1 MTTPEDPG
9 TTDPRTTNLGITGP
23 GTTDPGI
30 TGPGTTDLG
39 ITDSGITDP
48 SRTGQEPPLVLTP
61 PEPVPPVRASQAS
74 GLVPLDEATRT
85 EMTRRAAEYI
95 GSIEGLD
102 PRSPEFAGRVGEI
115 AALGAGEMRSAAQ
128 QSNRML
134 DRTVRSLGAGAPGG
148 DPQARVGA
156 SLVELRRTVEDL
168 NPRATPAKGFK
179 GFLAKLP
186 GGNRLR
192 DHVATYA
199 SSQATLN
206 RIVGALRGGQDEL
219 RRDNAALET
228 ERARLW
234 ETMGRLQEYA
244 VLTEALDAAVE
255 QRIARTPDP
264 ARADALRADL
274 LFPVRQKHQDV
285 LTQLAV
291 CAQGHL
297 AMDVVRRNNEELIK
311 GVERA
316 ATTTL
321 AALRIAVMLAS
332 ALENQRKVTEQ
343 VNALRS
349 TTEDL
354 IRGNAGML
362 ATQAGEI
369 QRIAADP
376 AVGAETLRAAFQ
388 QIYRTLDAIDTYK
401 ARATE
406 SMAATVESLTAE
418 LQEAS
423 AHLERGRR
431 ANALEGGTPS

>member
-1 MTTPEDPG
+1 MTTPEDPR
-9 TTDPRTTNLGITGP
+9 RTMALTPPEHDT
-23 GTTDPGI
+23 
-30 TGPGTTDLG
+30 
-39 ITDSGITDP
+39 
-48 SRTGQEPPLVLTP
+48 PLVLTP
-61 PEPVPPVRASQAS
+61 PEPVPPVRAEQAS
-74 GLVPLDEATRT
+74 GLVPVDEATRT
-85 EMTRRAAEYI
+85 ELSRRAAEYV

-102 PRSPEFAGRVGEI
+102 PRSPEFTGRIGEI
-115 AALGAGEMRSAAQ
+115 AGLGAGEMRTAAQ

-134 DRTVRSLGAGAPGG
+134 DRTVRSLGSGAGA
-148 DPQARVGA
+148 DARSRVGT
-156 SLVELRRTVEDL
+156 SLVELRRTITDL
-168 NPRATPAKGFK
+168 DPRDTPGKGLK
-179 GFLAKLP
+179 GLLSKLP

-192 DHVATYA
+192 DHVAAYA

-206 RIVGALRGGQDEL
+206 RIVGSLRGGQDEL
-219 RRDNAALET
+219 RRDNAALQT

-244 VLTEALDAAVE
+244 VLTDALDAAVE
-255 QRIARTPDP
+255 RRIATTADP
-264 ARADALRADL
+264 AQADALRADV
-274 LFPVRQKHQDV
+274 LFPVRQRHQDL

-291 CAQGHL
+291 CAQGYL
-297 AMDVVRRNNEELIK
+297 AMDVVRRNNDELIK
-311 GVERA
+311 GVDRA
-316 ATTTL
+316 ATTTVS
-321 AALRIAVMLAS
+321 ALRIAVMLAS

-349 TTEDL
+349 TTEGL
-354 IRGNAGML
+354 IRGNAEML

-376 AVGAETLRAAFQ
+376 AVGAETLRTAFQ

-423 AHLERGRR
+423 ARLARSRR
-431 ANALEGGTPS
+431 TCAPEGGGLA